1 MLIGWGHFSTPNQGA
16 IVINRKQSKIVIVIL
31 WACFIAL
38 AFPVP
43 FFAAKSARAE
53 ELRYPEQQV
62 FPGQQV
68 SPAENSMQK
77 PSGQQDDWKITLGVG
92 TMYKPAFL
100 GSKDY
105 QMMAFPDIKIEYKD
119 RFFASLFGV
128 GYKVICNDVWSIGP
142 IVKLDFGRTENDD
155 NPFRIAGEKTHALR
169 GLGNVDATVELGGF
183 VEYNI
188 GPFTY
193 QLEMR
198 QGVGGHQ
205 GFVIETGFDFRG
217 FIDKP
222 GKPIMYSV
230 GPHLTFADSNYNNA
244 YFGITRSQ
252 SINSG
257 LSRYDAT
264 AGVVS
269 YGIGGFVMVP
279 LSDTLSV
286 GVFGGYDRLANGVA
300 DSPLIKKRGDPNQ
313 FMGGLRLSYEFG
325 Y

>member
-1 MLIGWGHFSTPNQGA
+1 MTNH
-16 IVINRKQSKIVIVIL
+16 KQFKIVIGLL
-31 WACFIAL
+31 WACFITL
-38 AFPVP
+38 ADPFP

-53 ELRYPEQQV
+53 ELLYPEQQI
-62 FPGQQV
+62 FSGQEV
-68 SPAENSMQK
+68 SPVENSMQK

-92 TMYKPAFL
+92 TLYKPAFL

-128 GYKVICNDVWSIGP
+128 GYKVICNDVWSVGP
-142 IVKLDFGRTENDD
+142 IVKLDFGRSEHDD
-155 NPFRIAGEKTHALR
+155 NPFRIAGEKTNALR
-169 GLGNVDATVELGGF
+169 GMGNVDTTVELGGF

-188 GPFTY
+188 GPFAY

-198 QGVGGHQ
+198 QGIGGHK
-205 GFVIETGFDFRG
+205 GFIIETGFDFRG

-222 GKPIMYSV
+222 GKSIMYSV
-230 GPHLTFADSNYNNA
+230 GPRLTLADANYNNA

-257 LSRYDAT
+257 LSRYDAA

-269 YGIGGFVMVP
+269 YGIGGFVVVP
-279 LSDTLSV
+279 LTDTLSA
-286 GVFGGYDRLANGVA
+286 GVFGGYDRLASGPA
-300 DSPLIKKRGDPNQ
+300 DSPLIKKRGDANQ